1 MKNGKTQFYIL
12 FQALTS
18 KKNSF
23 LPLGKWKNKILF
35 QKNYNCYANV
45 VHNGNTHGSA
55 KFGQVIM
62 NYAMDVAMT
71 MGRCIEIHT
80 SS

>member
-1 MKNGKTQFYIL
+1 MKNGKTQFYNL

-18 KKNSF
+18 QKKSF

-35 QKNYNCYANV
+35 QKNYNCYAND
-45 VHNGNTHGSA
+45 VHKGNTQGCA
-55 KFGQVIM
+55 KFGHVIM

>member
-1 MKNGKTQFYIL
+1 MKNGKTQFYNL

-18 KKNSF
+18 QKSHFCHLEN
-23 LPLGKWKNKILF
+23 GKIRFYSK
-35 QKNYNCYANV
+35 KNYNCFANI
-45 VHNGNTHGSA
+45 VHNGNTHGCP
-55 KFGQVIM
+55 KFGHVIM